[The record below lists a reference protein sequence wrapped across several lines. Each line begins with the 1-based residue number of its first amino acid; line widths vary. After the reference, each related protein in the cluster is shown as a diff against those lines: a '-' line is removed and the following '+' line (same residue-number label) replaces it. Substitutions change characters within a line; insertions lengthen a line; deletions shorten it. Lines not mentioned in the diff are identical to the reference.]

1 MRGESWRDRL
11 AWMIID
17 LTLKHIATPHY
28 RDMIAGSIRLG
39 MATAAARSDDE
50 VESII
55 GDANAR
61 LQHHHG
67 KDTSRSA
74 SPIT

>member
-1 MRGESWRDRL
+1 MRCESWRDRL

-39 MATAAARSDDE
+39 LATAAARSDDE

-61 LQHHHG
+61 RQHG

-74 SPIT
+74 SPTT